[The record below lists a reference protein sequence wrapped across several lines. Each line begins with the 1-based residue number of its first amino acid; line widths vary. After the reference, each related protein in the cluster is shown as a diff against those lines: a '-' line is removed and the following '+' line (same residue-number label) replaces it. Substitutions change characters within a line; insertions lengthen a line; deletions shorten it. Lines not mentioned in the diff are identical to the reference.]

1 MTKLNENIK
10 RYRLLSNLKQED
22 LASQLGK
29 SKNVISNWERGDNKP
44 DAETIEK
51 ICNIF
56 KIEPNQ
62 LYGWQSSSP
71 KSDISAIQFTND
83 EYFPNELQ
91 TFLKDTTSP
100 ILNAFTNFIIT
111 YNNLDD
117 NSKKIIDDFSLKLLK
132 SMNSPAYAKK
142 PLNYTKKTSDDHANT
157 IDTIPTNEKDINILY
172 AANER
177 TDIELTPE
185 EQAHDN
191 AIMDDNSE
199 WE

>member
-56 KIEPNQ
+56 QIEPNQ
-62 LYGWQSSSP
+62 LYGWQSPSP
-71 KSDISAIQFTND
+71 KSNIPAVQINND
-83 EYFPNELQ
+83 EYIPNELQ
-91 TFLKDTTSP
+91 TLLQDTTTP
-100 ILNAFTNFIIT
+100 ILDAITNFIIT

-117 NSKKIIDDFSLKLLK
+117 NSKKIINDFSLKLLK
-132 SMNSPAYAKK
+132 SMNMNSPANEKK
-142 PLNYTKKTSDDHANT
+142 QT
-157 IDTIPTNEKDINILY
+157 IDTPTNDKDINILY

-177 TDIELTPE
+177 TDIKPTPE
-185 EQAHDN
+185 GQAHDN
-191 AIMDDNSE
+191 AIMDDDNE